1 MQHIIFFNGITAY
14 NKALFARLIK
24 KHKFDSKNM
33 KKIKK
38 RVQY

>member
-24 KHKFDSKNM
+24 KHKDSKNM